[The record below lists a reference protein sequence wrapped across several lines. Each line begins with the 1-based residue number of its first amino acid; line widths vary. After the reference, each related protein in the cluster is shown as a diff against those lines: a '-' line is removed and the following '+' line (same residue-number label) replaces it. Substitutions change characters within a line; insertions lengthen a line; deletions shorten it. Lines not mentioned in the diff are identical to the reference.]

1 MNEER
6 KPLQKAIYQDVIDE
20 YQAKAGETYEEV
32 KNSITAEYERRVRDY
47 MPDAGIWEGDMGEK
61 EKKNLE
67 AFKKKYQV
75 RGKLD
80 KFK

>member
-1 MNEER
+1 MER
-6 KPLQKAIYQDVIDE
+6 KPLHQAIYQDVLDE
-20 YQAKAGETYEEV
+20 YQAKAGETYDEV
-32 KNSITAEYERRVRDY
+32 KNAITAEYERRVRAY
-47 MPDAGIWEGDMGEK
+47 LPNAGIWEGDMGAK